1 MNTGVIASR
10 YAKALLRYAGDIS
23 DGDVLCTQ
31 AMTLEKAMIEIP
43 KLRQFVQD
51 PTSTDKDR
59 KIELL
64 DAALGGQMHPSL
76 RNFITL
82 VLDHGRESHL
92 VIILHDFVDRWFLS
106 KKILRAK
113 LTSVVPSARLEESL
127 SRMVKQQTGC
137 DVIIESTID
146 PQLIGGFVFTVDDV
160 RLDASVSGQIE
171 ALRRQFIE
179 NTKRLI

>member
-1 MNTGVIASR
+1 M
-10 YAKALLRYAGDIS
+10 
-23 DGDVLCTQ
+23 
-31 AMTLEKAMIEIP
+31 
-43 KLRQFVQD
+43 
-51 PTSTDKDR
+51 
-59 KIELL
+59 
-64 DAALGGQMHPSL
+64 
-76 RNFITL
+76 
-82 VLDHGRESHL
+82 
-92 VIILHDFVDRWFLS
+92 DRWFRS